1 MKQRKNMKK
10 KISKYNHYLL
20 CQVRWY
26 YINMIQEDYKVDS
39 NNKMIKKRLNRK
51 TVRKHEETTQKVEK
65 KDRDRMQRKFFS

>member
-1 MKQRKNMKK
+1 
-10 KISKYNHYLL
+10 
-20 CQVRWY
+20 
-26 YINMIQEDYKVDS
+26 MIQEYYKVDS